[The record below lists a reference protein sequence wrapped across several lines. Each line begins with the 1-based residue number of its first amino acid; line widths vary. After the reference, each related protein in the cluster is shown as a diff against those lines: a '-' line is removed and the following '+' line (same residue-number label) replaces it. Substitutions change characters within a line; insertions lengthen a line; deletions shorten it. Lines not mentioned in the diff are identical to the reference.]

1 MNWTDPAAIGYP
13 ALFGGVLLGS
23 IVPVV
28 PTGAVVGA
36 AAAVATTTGHL
47 SLPLVIVL
55 ATLGAYLGDV
65 VTFGIPRL
73 GSEAA
78 FRWISRRQPAGRLE
92 KAREQFARRG
102 WQLVVI
108 GRLVPAGRIPVLLAA
123 AALGY
128 PWRRLLPAAFGACVL
143 WATAYTLLGILSG
156 GLFDSPLVATLLAT
170 VLVLPATAVA
180 GLIPRWRRRGN
191 PGYGGSFVKLTVY
204 GASWCPDVKRS
215 RALLDR
221 AGVKYSYVDVEADE
235 DAERRVR
242 ELQDGAR
249 RIPTIVWED
258 GSFLVEPSDDELSAR
273 L

>member
-1 MNWTDPAAIGYP
+1 MNWTDPATIGYP

-55 ATLGAYLGDV
+55 ATLGAYIGDV

-78 FRWISRRQPAGRLE
+78 FRWLSRRQPAERLE
-92 KAREQFARRG
+92 KARDQFTRRG

-123 AALGY
+123 AALSY
-128 PWRRLLPAAFGACVL
+128 PWRRLLPTAFGACVL
-143 WATAYTLLGILSG
+143 WAVEYTVLGTVSG
-156 GLFDSPLVATLLAT
+156 GIAGSPLVATLLAT
-170 VLVLPATAVA
+170 ALVLVVTVLA
-180 GLIPRWRRRGN
+180 GLIARRR
-191 PGYGGSFVKLTVY
+191 KT
-204 GASWCPDVKRS
+204 K
-215 RALLDR
+215 
-221 AGVKYSYVDVEADE
+221 
-235 DAERRVR
+235 ERV
-242 ELQDGAR
+242 
-249 RIPTIVWED
+249 
-258 GSFLVEPSDDELSAR
+258 
-273 L
+273 